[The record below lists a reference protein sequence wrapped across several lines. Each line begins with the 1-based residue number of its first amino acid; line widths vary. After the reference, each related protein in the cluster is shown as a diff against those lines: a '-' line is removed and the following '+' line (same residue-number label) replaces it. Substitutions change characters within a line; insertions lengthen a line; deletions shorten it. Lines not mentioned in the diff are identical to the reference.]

1 MGSADPILASMPEGD
16 TVRRL
21 ADRIESRFIGQRCA
35 RSLARDPRIVHLDLA
50 GTRLSEV
57 DAVGKWLLLRFDD
70 GRTVYGHLRMDG
82 RWDLGRRS
90 RAPEWQRRLEVEFES
105 GWMTA
110 VDMPVIGVVATS
122 DEATIVGH
130 LGPDL
135 CATEPPDIEAIV
147 ARLAAD
153 GLRPVAGAL
162 LDQRN
167 VAGFG
172 NVYAVE
178 VPFICGVSP
187 FQSVGSIDGLDT
199 LVRAGSALIRTNAER
214 GPQNTTGR
222 RLHDDHHWIYG
233 RRRQPCAWCSTP
245 LDAMSELDSP
255 WNRVTTWCSRC
266 QQLTD
271 RRAVDDQ
278 RIERALI
285 LHPARK
291 RYPVDG
297 TALRVRATSSRRR
310 S

>member
-1 MGSADPILASMPEGD
+1 MPEGD

-21 ADRIESRFIGQRCA
+21 ADRIGARFVGECCT
-35 RSLARDPRIVHLDLA
+35 RSFARDPRVVHLDLTGSKLLEA
-50 GTRLSEV
+50 

-90 RAPEWQRRLEVEFES
+90 SAPEWQRRLEVEFES

-110 VDMPVIGVVATS
+110 VDMPVIGVVATI
-122 DEATIVGH
+122 DEHSVVGH

-135 CATEPPDIEAIV
+135 CAPGPPDIEAIV
-147 ARLAAD
+147 ARLVEQPD
-153 GLRPVAGAL
+153 RPLAGAV

-172 NVYAVE
+172 NIYAVE
-178 VPFICGVSP
+178 TPFIAGVSP
-187 FQSVGSIDGLDT
+187 FQPVGSIDGLDL

-222 RLHDDHHWIYG
+222 RLHEAHHWVYG
-233 RRRQPCAWCSTP
+233 RRRQPCPWCSTR
-245 LDAMSELDSP
+245 LDGMSERESP
-255 WNRVTTWCSRC
+255 WQRVTTWCPSC
-266 QQLTD
+266 QAVADQRSVD
-271 RRAVDDQ
+271 RA

-291 RYPVDG
+291 RYPVE
-297 TALRVRATSSRRR
+297 TAHDLS
-310 S
+310 

>member
-1 MGSADPILASMPEGD
+1 MPEGD

-21 ADRIESRFIGQRCA
+21 ADRIESRFIGQQCR
-35 RSLARDPRIVHLDLA
+35 RSIARDPRITHLDLG
-50 GTRLSEV
+50 GTRLIDV

-90 RAPEWQRRLEVEFES
+90 AAPEWKRRLEVEFES

-110 VDMPVIGVVATS
+110 VDMPVLGVVPTHREN
-122 DEATIVGH
+122 DVVGH

-135 CATEPPDIEAIV
+135 CGSEPPDIGAIV
-147 ARLAAD
+147 ARLESD
-153 GLRPVAGAL
+153 GERPLAGAL

-187 FQSVGSIDGLDT
+187 FQPVGTVEDLD
-199 LVRAGSALIRTNAER
+199 LVVRAGSALIRTNAER

-222 RLHDDHHWIYG
+222 RLHEAQHWVYG
-233 RRRQPCAWCSTP
+233 RRRRPCPWCST
-245 LDAMSELDSP
+245 LLQGATERDTP
-255 WNRVTTWCSRC
+255 WQRVTVWCPSC
-266 QQLTD
+266 QATAAT
-271 RRAVDDQ
+271 RRADRVRMD
-278 RIERALI
+278 RALV

-291 RYPVDG
+291 RFPSD
-297 TALRVRATSSRRR
+297 AE
-310 S
+310 

>member
-1 MGSADPILASMPEGD
+1 MPEGD

-21 ADRIESRFIGQRCA
+21 ADRIRARFLDQRCV
-35 RSLARDPRIVHLDLA
+35 RSFARDPRIAHLDLG
-50 GTRLSEV
+50 GTRLIDV

-70 GRTVYGHLRMDG
+70 QRTVYGHLRMDG

-90 RAPEWQRRLEVEFES
+90 QAPEWLRRLEVEFES

-110 VDMPVIGVVATS
+110 VDMPVIGVIATER
-122 DEATIVGH
+122 EADIVGH

-135 CATEPPDIEAIV
+135 CGEFPPDIDAIV
-147 ARLAAD
+147 SRLDAD
-153 GLRPVAGAL
+153 VERPLAGAL

-187 FQSVGSIDGLDT
+187 FQPIGSIVGLD
-199 LVRAGSALIRTNAER
+199 LIVRAGSALIRTNAER

-222 RLHDDHHWIYG
+222 RLHDASHWVYG
-233 RRRQPCAWCSTP
+233 RRRRPCPWCSTP
-245 LDAMSELDSP
+245 LMGATEKETP
-255 WNRVTTWCSRC
+255 WQRVTTWCPNC
-266 QQLTD
+266 QDATPTRHVD
-271 RRAVDDQ
+271 RA
-278 RIERALI
+278 RIDRALI

-291 RYPVDG
+291 RFPAEARDSAPASDVEPP
-297 TALRVRATSSRRR
+297 RQR
-310 S
+310 